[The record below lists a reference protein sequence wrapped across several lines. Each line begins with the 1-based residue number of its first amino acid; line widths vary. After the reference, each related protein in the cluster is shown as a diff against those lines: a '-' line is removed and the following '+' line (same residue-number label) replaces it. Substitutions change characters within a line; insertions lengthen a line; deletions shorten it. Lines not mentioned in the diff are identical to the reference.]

1 MGGINL
7 VIAEISVIP
16 LGSGASVSK
25 FVKAAL
31 KTIKSSKVKFIV
43 GPMSTTI
50 ETDSIDELFEVIK
63 KAHESAFEMGSKR
76 VVTSIKIDDR
86 RDRNSSIQR
95 KLNSII
101 DY

>member
-1 MGGINL
+1 L

-31 KTIKSSKVKFIV
+31 KEIKSSKVKFTV

-50 ETDSIDELFEVIK
+50 ETDSIDELFEVLK
-63 KAHESAFEMGSKR
+63 KAHESVFEMGSKR
-76 VVTSIKIDDR
+76 VVTLIKIDDR
-86 RDRNSSIQR
+86 RDRKSSIQR
-95 KLNSII
+95 KLNSIK

>member
-1 MGGINL
+1 M
-7 VIAEISVIP
+7 VIAEISVIS

-31 KTIKSSKVKFIV
+31 KAIKTSKVKFTV

-76 VVTSIKIDDR
+76 VVTLIKIDDR

-95 KLNSII
+95 KLNSIK

>member
-1 MGGINL
+1 M

-16 LGSGASVSK
+16 LGSGVSVSK

-31 KTIKSSKVKFIV
+31 KVIKSSKVKYAV
-43 GPMSTTI
+43 GSMSTTI
-50 ETDSIDELFEVIK
+50 ESDSINELFEVIK

-76 VVTSIKIDDR
+76 VVTTIKIDDR

-95 KLNSII
+95 KLNSIK